1 MTYWELISYIDI
13 ALFIIVSATILYLA
27 VFAIASLFY
36 RQHSEIPKART
47 RNRFIILIPV
57 HKNGT
62 GAEHTVLSAL
72 GQSYPQRLF
81 DITVISDHLDEISNF
96 RIAQQPVTL
105 LTPNFKKGSRAKSL
119 QLAINNLPQ
128 FKIYDIVV
136 ILNGGNIVE
145 PDFLERMN
153 DAYES
158 AGTKA
163 IQAHR
168 LSQNRD
174 TASARLSAIFEE
186 INNSIFRR
194 GHITLGLSA
203 ASAGTAMAFDFNWF
217 KENIKTVTT
226 AFDDKEL
233 EIRLLRQ
240 HIYIDYFDDIMVFEE
255 KARNAEDFNR
265 QRRRWILSQFTTI
278 FRNILYLPGAIFT
291 KHYNLMDKIIQWMLL
306 PRLALIAVILFMS
319 VVMPFIYFSL
329 ALKWWVLFGFVF
341 FVFALAT
348 PNYLVDEKWD
358 KTFYMAP
365 LIFLSSILSKT
376 ILGKRLKAY
385 TNQKL

>member
-13 ALFIIVSATILYLA
+13 ALFIIVSATVLYLA

-36 RQHSEIPKART
+36 KHSEIPKART

-265 QRRRWILSQFTTI
+265 QRRQWILSQFTTI

-329 ALKWWVLFGFVF
+329 ALKWWVLFGFIF

>member
-36 RQHSEIPKART
+36 RHNEIPKART

-194 GHITLGLSA
+194 GHIMLGLSA

-217 KENIKTVTT
+217 RDNIKTVTT

-265 QRRRWILSQFTTI
+265 QRRRWLLSQFTTI

-329 ALKWWVLFGFVF
+329 ALKWWALFGFVF

>member
-36 RQHSEIPKART
+36 KHSEIPKART

-319 VVMPFIYFSL
+319 VIMPFIYFSL
-329 ALKWWVLFGFVF
+329 ALKWWILFGFVF